1 MSEINVKKEIHNEMD
16 LMKRIDRLDEES
28 RKMILEAF
36 YMPDLYVAMSDEGQ
50 YQKYIACIENTIK
63 SYEKA
68 KYAFEKLH
76 TLCCVKMYE
85 DTPAGQIDK
94 MFETYESLDYDNRFE
109 VRKQLF
115 EKRSLMEAM
124 DDLRYTCEK
133 TRESLKNANNQKF
146 E

>member
-1 MSEINVKKEIHNEMD
+1 
-16 LMKRIDRLDEES
+16 
-28 RKMILEAF
+28 
-36 YMPDLYVAMSDEGQ
+36 MPDLYVAMSDEGQ

-85 DTPAGQIDK
+85 DTSAGQIDK
-94 MFETYESLDYDNRFE
+94 MFEMYESLDYDNRFE

>member
-1 MSEINVKKEIHNEMD
+1 MEETKVKKEIYNEMD

-28 RKMILEAF
+28 RKMIMEAF
-36 YMPDLYVAMSDEGQ
+36 YLPDLYVAMSDEEQ
-50 YQKYIACIENTIK
+50 YRKYIACIENTIK

-85 DTPAGQIDK
+85 DTPSGRIDK
-94 MFETYESLDYDNRFE
+94 MLETYESLDYDNRFE

-115 EKRSLMEAM
+115 EKRSLMESM

-133 TRESLKNANNQKF
+133 TRESLKNANNQKSK
-146 E
+146 

>member
-1 MSEINVKKEIHNEMD
+1 MSEINVKKEIYNEMD

-36 YMPDLYVAMSDEGQ
+36 YLPDLYVAMSDEEQ
-50 YQKYIACIENTIK
+50 YRKYIACIENTIK

-68 KYAFEKLH
+68 KYAFEKLY

-85 DTPAGQIDK
+85 DTPSGRIDK
-94 MFETYESLDYDNRFE
+94 MLETYESLDYDNRFE

-115 EKRSLMEAM
+115 EKRSLMESM
-124 DDLRYTCEK
+124 DDLRYTCKK